1 MAGRGLRE
9 RYSAEMKP
17 VNADRDDIPFISFPD
32 RRPLEGY
39 RFLAQPV
46 SDTLLFPRSRAA

>member
-17 VNADRDDIPFISFPD
+17 VNADPDDIPFISFPD